1 MVTARLDMRLDKEI
15 KAKAEKAM
23 ALLGHKSLTDYVVHL
38 MDEDASQVIAQHES
52 VIVEDD
58 MFDRFLDAC
67 NKVRSPNKA
76 LIEAAKFTKEHGIK

>member
-23 ALLGHKSLTDYVVHL
+23 ALLGHKSLTDYIVKL

-52 VIVEDD
+52 LIVEDD
-58 MFDRFLDAC
+58 IFDRFLDAC

-76 LIEAAKFTKEHGIK
+76 LIEAATFTKEHGIK